1 MEKIKRLD
9 IKSYLNP
16 HKLKK
21 IFLGLGESSGILK
34 KLIIYILL
42 IGMSYVFLYPLIKM
56 VSMSFMAF
64 EDLVDP
70 EVTWI
75 PNHLNLNNFKVA
87 NFVLEIFPPSWT
99 ASGLTVGERLMGTF
113 KDPGNLFKSLRNVGV
128 LAFVQTVVAAMT
140 GFAFAR
146 FNFKFKKFWF
156 FMVIVTFVI
165 PLPMVT
171 MPRMQILS
179 FIQDNLWVPVYDSLF
194 AGNFLGDIFNR
205 LIFNTLIPQIF
216 FAILG
221 QGINSAILVLIFY
234 NFFKM
239 IPRSLDEAA
248 RIDGA
253 TSLQVFYQIY
263 VKLVIPIVTVV
274 FLFAFIWNWNDSYSA
289 QVYFST
295 GNPLIISRLALFDSD
310 FASMSGGGVGGQMS
324 EALLNEGYKTAATF
338 LSILPL
344 LIIYMFAQKKFI
356 EGIERTGI
364 TGE

>member
-1 MEKIKRLD
+1 MEKIKRINL
-9 IKSYLNP
+9 KLYLNP
-16 HKLKK
+16 SKIKK
-21 IFLGLGESSGILK
+21 TLLGLGESKG
-34 KLIIYILL
+34 LIKTLVIYILL
-42 IGMSYVFLYPLIKM
+42 IGMSYVFLYPLIRM
-56 VSMSFMAF
+56 VSMSFMSF
-64 EDLVDP
+64 SDLINP
-70 EVTWI
+70 EVEWI
-75 PNHLNLNNFKVA
+75 PSQLNFNNFRVA

-99 ASGLTVGERLMGTF
+99 ASGLSLWQRVSGTIEN
-113 KDPGNLFKSLRNVGV
+113 PGNLFKSLRNVSV
-128 LAFVQTVVAAMT
+128 LAIVQTSIAAMT

-146 FNFKFKKFWF
+146 FNFKFKQFWF
-156 FMVIVTFVI
+156 FMVIVTFII

-179 FIQDNLWVPVYDSLF
+179 FIQDELWIPLYDGII
-194 AGNFLGDIFNR
+194 ANTFLSGFFNR
-205 LIFNTLIPQIF
+205 LIFNTLMPQVF
-216 FAILG
+216 FALLG

-253 TSLQVFYQIY
+253 SSFQVFYQIY
-263 VKLVIPIVTVV
+263 VKLVIPIVIVV

-289 QVYFST
+289 QVYYST

-310 FASMSGGGVGGQMS
+310 FANMSGGGVGGQMS

-344 LIIYMFAQKKFI
+344 LIIYLFAQKKFI